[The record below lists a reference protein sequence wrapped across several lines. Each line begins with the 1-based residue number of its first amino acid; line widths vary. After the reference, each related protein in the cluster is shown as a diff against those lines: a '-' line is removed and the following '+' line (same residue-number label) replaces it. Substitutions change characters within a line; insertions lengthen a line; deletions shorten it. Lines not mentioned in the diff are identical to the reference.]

1 MKASL
6 KTGMKAAAVLS
17 AAALLAG
24 CAGDGG
30 NGGTPGGEDG
40 GAYVTV
46 VKLSGVSWFDRME
59 VGVKNWAQREGLDAR
74 QEGAADASNELQVAL
89 IENLIAQNPAAI
101 TVVPNNP
108 AGLQTVLAQ
117 ARAAGI
123 IVVAHEAPGIG
134 NVDADIEAFD
144 NFEYGAT
151 IFRELAEC
159 MDGEGKYVGF
169 VGSLTAQTHVD
180 WVTGGNDLRVAEYPN
195 IVNALG
201 DQAWVEAQE
210 NEDVAYQRAL
220 EILRAQPDVKGFQGS
235 ASTDVLGIARAVEEL
250 GLQDS
255 TCVFGTSTPMDS
267 KKYLETGALDK
278 IFFWDPAH
286 AGEAQLAIAKI
297 LVEGGT
303 LTEGMNLGVTGYE
316 SIKKHPDYDNVWVG
330 YAPVI
335 VDKNNVDD
343 YDF

>member
-30 NGGTPGGEDG
+30 NGETPGGEDG

-89 IENLIAQNPAAI
+89 IENIIAQQPAAI

-108 AGLQTVLAQ
+108 GGLQTVLKQ
-117 ARAAGI
+117 ARDAGI
-123 IVVAHEAPGIG
+123 VVVAHEAPGIG

-151 IFRELAEC
+151 IFKELAEC

-220 EILRAQPDVKGFQGS
+220 EILRADPEVKGFQGS

-278 IFFWDPAH
+278 IFFWDPAL

-335 VDKNNVDD
+335 VDKNNVDE